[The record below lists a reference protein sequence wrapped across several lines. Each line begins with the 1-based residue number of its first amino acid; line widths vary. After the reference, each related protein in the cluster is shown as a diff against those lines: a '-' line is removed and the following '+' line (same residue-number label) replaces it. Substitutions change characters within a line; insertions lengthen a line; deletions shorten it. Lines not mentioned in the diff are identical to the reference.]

1 VFFLKISQ
9 SCERTGKDLLA
20 GLVVQHT
27 CWQAFKNRH
36 SPKIQIGMIL
46 SVLSKTDQKSVQNS
60 KSETWFLKN
69 ENQSVFLKTRFIKR
83 IFPENRMFFFQKCL
97 QS

>member
-46 SVLSKTDQKSVQNS
+46 SVLPKTDKIGQKSVQSS
-60 KSETWFLKN
+60 KSETWFKKM
-69 ENQSVFLKTRFIKR
+69 KTDRF
-83 IFPENRMFFFQKCL
+83 C
-97 QS
+97 